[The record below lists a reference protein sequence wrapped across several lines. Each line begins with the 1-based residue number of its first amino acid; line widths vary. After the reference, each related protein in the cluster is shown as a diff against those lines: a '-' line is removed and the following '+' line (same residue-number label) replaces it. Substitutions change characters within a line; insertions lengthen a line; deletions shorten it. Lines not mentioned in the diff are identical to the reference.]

1 MLVGAELLSDEEA
14 MPSEIRTQL
23 MREMGT
29 KKERNRIQQMFHL
42 REVRSK
48 VRDVEG

>member
-1 MLVGAELLSDEEA
+1 VGAELLSDEEA

-29 KKERNRIQQMFHL
+29 KKERNRIQQITTKK
-42 REVRSK
+42 K
-48 VRDVEG
+48 VSNDEKVGC